1 MLNRYES
8 FVGFRY
14 LRAQAS
20 NGFISFISLI
30 SMIGIAIGVAVLIVV
45 LSVMNGFEV
54 ELRERIL
61 SLISHATVE
70 GFGRGIDDWPQARET
85 ALTHPR
91 VIAAAPFVDEQGLLV
106 AGARQSGVAVR
117 GVAPELERTVAE
129 LDAHLLSGS
138 LDALQ
143 PRAWRILLGRDLADA
158 LGAGTGD
165 EVILVIAQGV
175 VTPAGVV
182 PRMRTFTVAGVFQ
195 AGMYEYDRNLAF
207 VHLED
212 AARLFRRGSGVS
224 GIRLRL
230 DDMYLA
236 PTVVREVARELGGGF
251 YVSDWT
257 RKHENFFR
265 SIQLTKSI
273 LFVILLLVIGVAAF
287 NIVSTLVMVVKEKAA
302 DIAILRTLG
311 AAPRGIMRV
320 FMVQG
325 TVIGVAG
332 TALGLALGIGL
343 AWNIE
348 ALVHGLERLL
358 DTKFLAADVYF
369 IDDLPARV
377 QWPDVLK
384 ISLTALLLSLLST
397 LYPAWRAA
405 LTEPAEALRHE

>member
-1 MLNRYES
+1 
-8 FVGFRY
+8 
-14 LRAQAS
+14 
-20 NGFISFISLI
+20 
-30 SMIGIAIGVAVLIVV
+30 
-45 LSVMNGFEV
+45 
-54 ELRERIL
+54 
-61 SLISHATVE
+61 
-70 GFGRGIDDWPQARET
+70 
-85 ALTHPR
+85 
-91 VIAAAPFVDEQGLLV
+91 
-106 AGARQSGVAVR
+106 
-117 GVAPELERTVAE
+117 
-129 LDAHLLSGS
+129 LLSGS